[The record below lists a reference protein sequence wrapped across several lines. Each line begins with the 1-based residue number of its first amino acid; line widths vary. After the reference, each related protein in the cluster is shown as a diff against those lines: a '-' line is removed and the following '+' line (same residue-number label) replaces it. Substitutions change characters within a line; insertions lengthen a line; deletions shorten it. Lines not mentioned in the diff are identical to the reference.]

1 MTDPN
6 DETLW
11 RNRFIFINLLRIG
24 GTLIVLFALL
34 LWQSDLIVAGG
45 TVVGLPL
52 ALAGLVVS
60 FFGPK
65 WLAGRWMRSDRP

>member
-24 GTLIVLFALL
+24 GTLVVLFALL

-65 WLAGRWMRSDRP
+65 WLAGRWMRSDRS